1 MLQDLHEPWI
11 SWNCSR
17 IALWTIF
24 FFVCV
29 RSLDIWKRTEGWFLS
44 RLERW
49 RAETDSGFLAL
60 SINVN
65 LIATVV
71 KWSHEW
77 NFSVVYIKPAVMN
90 QSAPNQKDQFLLS
103 FIFRPAM
110 QFVIFR
116 YMFCWTGISLFYC
129 LKKDLFQCQFPRW
142 YFVWKGQDTE

>member
-1 MLQDLHEPWI
+1 MNHGSAEIVAESHFELY
-11 SWNCSR
+11 
-17 IALWTIF
+17 

-29 RSLDIWKRTEGWFLS
+29 RSLDIWKRAEGWYLS

-110 QFVIFR
+110 QFFIFR

-129 LKKDLFQCQFPRW
+129 LKRIFSNVNFQDGILCGKAKIQNNRADL
-142 YFVWKGQDTE
+142 